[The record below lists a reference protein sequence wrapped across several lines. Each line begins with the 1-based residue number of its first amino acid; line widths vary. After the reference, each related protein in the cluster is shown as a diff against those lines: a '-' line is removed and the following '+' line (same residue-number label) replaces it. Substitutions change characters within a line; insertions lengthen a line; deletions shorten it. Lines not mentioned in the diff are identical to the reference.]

1 MVNVLSYFMIKPR
14 SVYFNFVYGHRHHY
28 LTFCMMV
35 FLFFVPDWLGLS
47 HYTSKIMREEMAAK
61 PINAQRSQC
70 EVADISLHYL

>member
-1 MVNVLSYFMIKPR
+1 MIKPR

-28 LTFCMMV
+28 LTFCMM
-35 FLFFVPDWLGLS
+35 
-47 HYTSKIMREEMAAK
+47 EMAAK

>member
-1 MVNVLSYFMIKPR
+1 
-14 SVYFNFVYGHRHHY
+14 
-28 LTFCMMV
+28 MMV
-35 FLFFVPDWLGLS
+35 FLFFVPDRLGLS